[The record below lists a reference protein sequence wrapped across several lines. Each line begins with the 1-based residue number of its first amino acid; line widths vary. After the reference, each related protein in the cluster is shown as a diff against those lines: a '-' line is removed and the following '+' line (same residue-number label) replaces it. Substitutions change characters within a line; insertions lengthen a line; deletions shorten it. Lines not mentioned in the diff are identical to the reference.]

1 MKRTTKAKSV
11 SPAMLS
17 ARMDPEKIPYRDS
30 REIPDKNGYKSF
42 QPRAVQALT
51 MALRIKG
58 NEYNIYAAGDAN
70 LGRTHFVSSFLEPA
84 AAKAPTPPDW
94 VYLYNFDDPDA
105 PIAADLPPGQGRKF
119 KNELAKA
126 VSGLRQEIPARFECE
141 GFQKKQ
147 AALLRE
153 YNKKRDRFFTRMES
167 AAATKNFRLDMDDQ
181 GAMSLTPLLE
191 DGAVDDK
198 AFKKLPAAQRKQL
211 KTEGDELL
219 ARIGVFL
226 RRIGKAE
233 QELKASELEL
243 QRQTAKQ
250 AFDEVFGKELGK
262 FSKNA
267 KIGAYLKSLE
277 GDLLENIE
285 EFLPR
290 EGGGQGLLQ
299 EPSSTGEDFFNRY
312 SVNLFVDNGGCNGAP
327 VVVETHPTYFNLLGS
342 IEREAELGALH
353 TDFTLVKAGSL
364 HKANHG
370 FLILNVEDVLSHPSS
385 WEGLL
390 RVLRQGRGRIE
401 DPVDPEQVRART
413 IEPEPIPLDLKVI
426 LTGTDESYEVLLYN
440 DDRFQKIFKLKA
452 HLRSAAGRNARNIR
466 NYLAVL
472 GRIVREAG
480 LLPFTRDA
488 LAGLVDQGSRLAEDQ
503 KMLSLHFPLLRER
516 MIEASALA
524 EMAGKKKVDRDMLK
538 QAIADKDFRAN
549 LFEEVYMGEYDREV
563 IKVST
568 GGSAVGRANGL
579 SLTLFGDYEVGLPHQ
594 ISCTVGVGHGGILD
608 LEREAQLGGPI
619 HTKGMM
625 IIKSYLVG
633 LFAQDKPIVLTGS
646 LCFEQSYAGV
656 EGDSASGAEL
666 AALLSALSDRPINL
680 SLAFTGAVSQSGLI
694 MAVGGVNRKVEG
706 FFEVCR
712 RRGLTGEQGVLVP
725 KDNVVNLMLREEVTQ
740 AVAEGK
746 FHIYPVSTIE
756 QAMLI
761 LTGLPAGQRKNG
773 KYTPGGL
780 YSLVDQRL
788 ARLAELADK
797 GDSKRG

>member
-1 MKRTTKAKSV
+1 MKRTTKAKRV
-11 SPAMLS
+11 SPAKLS
-17 ARMDPEKIPYRDS
+17 ARLDPARIPYRDS
-30 REIPDKNGYKSF
+30 REIPDKNGYKTF
-42 QPRAVQALT
+42 QPRAVQALNL
-51 MALRIKG
+51 ALRIKG
-58 NEYNIYAAGDAN
+58 NEYNVYAAGEAN
-70 LGRTHFVSSFLEPA
+70 LGRTHFVRSFLEPA
-84 AAKAPTPPDW
+84 AAKSSTPPDW
-94 VYLYNFDDPDA
+94 VYLNNFDDQDA
-105 PIAADLPPGQGRKF
+105 PLAASLPPGQGRKF
-119 KNELAKA
+119 KNEMSRA

-141 GFQKKQ
+141 GFQKKH

-153 YNKKRDRFFTRMES
+153 YNKKRDQFFTRMEN
-167 AAATKNFRLDMDDQ
+167 AAAAKDFRLDMDDQ

-191 DGAVDDK
+191 GEGVDDK
-198 AFKKLPAAQRKQL
+198 SFKKLPAAERKRL
-211 KTEGDELL
+211 KAEGDELL
-219 ARIGVFL
+219 TRISVFL
-226 RRIGKAE
+226 RRISKAE
-233 QELKASELEL
+233 QELKARELEL
-243 QRQTAKQ
+243 QKITAKQ
-250 AFDEVFGKELGK
+250 AFDEFFGKNFNK
-262 FSKNA
+262 FSKID

-277 GDLLENIE
+277 ADILENVE

-290 EGGGQGLLQ
+290 EAAGQGVLQ
-299 EPSSTGEDFFNRY
+299 EPSATGEDFFNRY
-312 SVNLFVDNGGCNGAP
+312 NVNLFVDNGGCKGAP

-370 FLILNVEDVLSHPSS
+370 FLVLNVEDVLSHPFS

-390 RVLRQGRGRIE
+390 RVLRQGKGRIE

-413 IEPEPIPLDLKVI
+413 IAPEPIPLDLKVVLI
-426 LTGTDESYEVLLYN
+426 GTDESYEILLYN

-452 HLRSAAGRNARNIR
+452 HLRGTADRNARNIR
-466 NYLAVL
+466 NYLAVI
-472 GRIVREAG
+472 GGMIREAG

-503 KMLSLHFPLLRER
+503 KKLSLHFPLLRER

-524 EMAGKKKVDRDMLK
+524 EMSGKRKVDRQMLNR
-538 QAIADKDFRAN
+538 AIADKDFRAN
-549 LFEEVYMGEYDREV
+549 LFEEVFMGEYDREV

-633 LFAQDKPIVLTGS
+633 LFAQDKPLVLTGS

-725 KDNVVNLMLREEVTQ
+725 KDNVANLMLREDVVR
-740 AVAEGK
+740 AVSDGM

-761 LTGLPAGQRKNG
+761 LTGLPAGQGKNG
-773 KYTPGGL
+773 RFSPGGL
-780 YSLVDQRL
+780 YACVDKRL
-788 ARLAELADK
+788 ACLAKLADK
-797 GDSKRG
+797 GDGKRG